1 MDRVTQFCYDVLED
15 KIVAGKLEK
24 LACQRHLDDLERAK
38 LAPYKYEFDIDK
50 ALDIINFAETLTI
63 AEGEFEEDDEE
74 EENLVTLYP
83 FQAFILGSLNGWVA
97 KGTGYRRFRT
107 SYIQLGRQN
116 GKSFLNG
123 ILAAY
128 YGNFIKY
135 RYGQI
140 YCVAT
145 KKDQAKIV
153 FNEVVKFIEAD
164 AELAEFFKVKDYE
177 SVIEC
182 NTTHSSIKAL
192 SKDTKSIDGFRPLL
206 GIVDEYHAH
215 KTNQMY
221 KLLEGGIKKMK
232 QALISIITTAG
243 FELNSPCYKQY
254 EYCKGI
260 LEGLYTND
268 TQFVFITQMDEEDDI
283 WKSENWLKSN
293 PTLQYDREALENM
306 IPISNQ
312 VRAMGGEDLRDF
324 LTKQLN
330 IWVQFTDDQYI
341 KLDDWK
347 KGACDLTLED
357 FKGYECNVGLDLSSG
372 GDLTSFALEF
382 IFEED
387 GVKKYFIYTHSFIPK
402 KRVEEHIK
410 TDDAPYDIWIKQG
423 LLTVTETNDGI
434 KTDYKYIIKKLKELI
449 EKYDFK
455 IDKIGYDPHNA
466 DTFLTDL
473 EEVCPDCV
481 EIYQSHKFLNDCT
494 DDFRLEVQAGNVY
507 YNRNEE
513 LLTFSIVNAKTVSNG
528 YGEIKIDKDKRQ
540 KRIDPVDAI
549 IDAHKLTFKIDIPT
563 GINESVSKYL
573 QMFGEE
579 V

>member
-1 MDRVTQFCYDVLED
+1 MIDRVTQYCLDVLD
-15 KIVAGKLEK
+15 GKIVADKLVK
-24 LACQRHLDDLERAK
+24 LACQRHLNDIESSK
-38 LAPYKYEFDIDK
+38 LAPYKYEFNIDK
-50 ALDIINFAETLTI
+50 ALDIIDFAETLTI
-63 AEGEFEEDDEE
+63 AEGEEETE
-74 EENLVTLYP
+74 VTLFP
-83 FQAFILGSLNGWVA
+83 FQAFILGSLNGWVT

-107 SYIQLGRQN
+107 SYIQIGRQN

-128 YGNFIKY
+128 YGNFDNYK
-135 RYGQI
+135 YGQI

-164 AELAEFFKVKDYE
+164 IELSELFKIKDYE

-182 NTTHSSIKAL
+182 KLTHSIIKAL

-243 FELNSPCYKQY
+243 FELNSPCYRQY
-254 EYCKGI
+254 EYCKGV
-260 LEGLYTND
+260 LNGLYTND
-268 TQFVFITQMDEEDDI
+268 AQFVFIAQMDEEDDI
-283 WKSENWLKSN
+283 WEPKNWLKAN
-293 PTLQYDREALENM
+293 PTLEYDPDAIENM
-306 IPISNQ
+306 IPISKQ
-312 VRAMGGEDLRDF
+312 VKAMGGEDLRDF

-357 FKGYECNVGLDLSSG
+357 FRGYECNVGLDLSSG
-372 GDLTSFALEF
+372 GDLTTFALEF
-382 IFEED
+382 TFYKD
-387 GVKKYFIYTHSFIPK
+387 NAKKYFVHTHSFIPK
-402 KRVEEHIK
+402 NRVKEHIN
-410 TDDAPYDIWIKQG
+410 TDDAPYDMWIREG

-449 EKYDFK
+449 DTYNLK
-455 IDKIGYDPHNA
+455 IKQIGYDPHNA

-473 EEVCPDCV
+473 EEICPECV
-481 EIYQSHKFLNDCT
+481 EIYQSHKYLNDCT
-494 DDFRLEVQAGNVY
+494 EDFRLEVQAGNVI
-507 YNRNEE
+507 YNRKEE
-513 LLTFSIVNAKTVSNG
+513 LLTFSVVNAKTVSNG

-549 IDAHKLTFKIDIPT
+549 IDAHKLTFKIEVKPN
-563 GINESVSKYL
+563 INDSVKKYL
-573 QMFGEE
+573 EMFGDSDGANA
-579 V
+579 